1 MEDNIEIEISETNR
15 RNEQII
21 INKKHKFNFSFQRK
35 DKSKI
40 YRCTEYKTLNKCKSL
55 IILNDKKEVLKYESL
70 HNHLEK
76 EIDVSISVAK
86 HKIKEEI
93 KKNSIPMDI
102 KLKHI
107 FNAVSQEMGLIC
119 PEYSTIRSQIIR
131 NINKQFPLN
140 IKSFDDIPIESKY
153 YKMKR
158 NESFMIIKNTDL
170 IIFQSPFQ
178 AYLFSNYH
186 KNIFTDGTFYAA
198 PKFSYQLFIT
208 KTYVGEFN
216 MFYTTS
222 ISILKNKKQ
231 STYETLFKEI
241 KKNANK
247 FRSNTLI
254 TTINFHCDFEQGI
267 SNAAKKVFPNI
278 NIKYCV
284 WYYKRSLE
292 KQKNISCYHEVKN
305 NNDVYIYYKAISN
318 LPFINP
324 NYIFDIYIIIK
335 RICQKKMYNNFL
347 QFLEYFNKNY
357 LLKYNVNNWNY
368 YENIEHLTNNA
379 SESYNSYL
387 NNIFPNKPLFYKLIY
402 ILKEEENLSYNDYQR
417 RTKGNWK
424 KKQKIFSA
432 TDEIKILIENYKSKE
447 INLFYN
453 GCNRNE
459 LIKLWKECLIDLND
473 ININLK

>member
-1 MEDNIEIEISETNR
+1 MEDNIEIEIIGETNR
-15 RNEQII
+15 GNEQII

-70 HNHLEK
+70 HNNLEK

-86 HKIKEEI
+86 HKIKEEF

-102 KLKHI
+102 KPKHI

-119 PEYSTIRSQIIR
+119 SEYSTIRSQIIR

-153 YKMKR
+153 YKTKR
-158 NESFMIIKNTDL
+158 NENFMIFKNTDL
-170 IIFQSPFQ
+170 IIFQSSFQ
-178 AYLFSNYH
+178 AYIFSNYH
-186 KNIFTDGTFYAA
+186 KNIFADDTFYAA

-208 KTYVGEFN
+208 RTYVGEFN
-216 MFYTTS
+216 M
-222 ISILKNKKQ
+222 
-231 STYETLFKEI
+231 
-241 KKNANK
+241 
-247 FRSNTLI
+247 SNTLI
-254 TTINFHCDFEQGI
+254 TTINFHCDFEQ
-267 SNAAKKVFPNI
+267 
-278 NIKYCV
+278 
-284 WYYKRSLE
+284 
-292 KQKNISCYHEVKN
+292 
-305 NNDVYIYYKAISN
+305 
-318 LPFINP
+318 
-324 NYIFDIYIIIK
+324 
-335 RICQKKMYNNFL
+335 
-347 QFLEYFNKNY
+347 EYFNKNY

-379 SESYNSYL
+379 SEFYNSYL
-387 NNIFPNKPLFYKLIY
+387 RE
-402 ILKEEENLSYNDYQR
+402 LKEL
-417 RTKGNWK
+417 GK

-459 LIKLWKECLIDLND
+459 LVKLWKDCLIDLND

>member
-15 RNEQII
+15 GNEQII

-40 YRCTEYKTLNKCKSL
+40 YRCTEYKILNKCKSL
-55 IILNDKKEVLKYESL
+55 IILNNKKEVSKYESL
-70 HNHLEK
+70 HNHLEI

-102 KLKHI
+102 KPKHI

-131 NINKQFPLN
+131 NINKQFSPN
-140 IKSFDDIPIESKY
+140 IKSFDDIPIESEY
-153 YKMKR
+153 YKTKR
-158 NESFMIIKNTDL
+158 NENFMIFKNTDV

-178 AYLFSNYH
+178 AYIFSNYH
-186 KNIFTDGTFYAA
+186 KNIFADGTFYEA
-198 PKFSYQLFIT
+198 PKLSYRLFIT
-208 KTYVGEFN
+208 RTYVGEFN

-267 SNAAKKVFPNI
+267 SNAAKKILPNI
-278 NIKYCV
+278 NIKYC
-284 WYYKRSLE
+284 
-292 KQKNISCYHEVKN
+292 
-305 NNDVYIYYKAISN
+305 
-318 LPFINP
+318 
-324 NYIFDIYIIIK
+324 
-335 RICQKKMYNNFL
+335 YNNFL

-368 YENIEHLTNNA
+368 YKNIEHLTNNA

-387 NNIFPNKPLFYKLIY
+387 SNIFPNKPLFYKLIY

-459 LIKLWKECLIDLND
+459 LVKLWKDCLIDLND

>member
-15 RNEQII
+15 GNEQII

-76 EIDVSISVAK
+76 EIDVSISEAK

-102 KLKHI
+102 KPKHI

-119 PEYSTIRSQIIR
+119 PEY
-131 NINKQFPLN
+131 
-140 IKSFDDIPIESKY
+140 KY
-153 YKMKR
+153 YKTKR
-158 NESFMIIKNTDL
+158 NENFMIFKNTDL
-170 IIFQSPFQ
+170 IIFQLPFQ

-186 KNIFTDGTFYAA
+186 KNIFADGTFYAA

-208 KTYVGEFN
+208 RTYVGEFN
-216 MFYTTS
+216 MLYTTS

-254 TTINFHCDFEQGI
+254 TTINFHCDFEQG
-267 SNAAKKVFPNI
+267 
-278 NIKYCV
+278 
-284 WYYKRSLE
+284 E
-292 KQKNISCYHEVKN
+292 
-305 NNDVYIYYKAISN
+305 
-318 LPFINP
+318 
-324 NYIFDIYIIIK
+324 
-335 RICQKKMYNNFL
+335 
-347 QFLEYFNKNY
+347 
-357 LLKYNVNNWNY
+357 
-368 YENIEHLTNNA
+368 
-379 SESYNSYL
+379 
-387 NNIFPNKPLFYKLIY
+387 
-402 ILKEEENLSYNDYQR
+402 LKEL
-417 RTKGNWK
+417 GK
-424 KKQKIFSA
+424 KKQKKFSA